1 MEMTYT
7 KADKAGPLWAV
18 LGAPLVGVPLMV
30 GLLALGSGTTADAA
44 VETEAGFA
52 VEQADLASIDR
63 ELEGSAPHR
72 D

>member
-7 KADKAGPLWAV
+7 KADTGPLWAV
-18 LGAPLVGVPLMV
+18 FGAPLVGVPLMV

-44 VETEAGFA
+44 VEAEAGFA
-52 VEQADLASIDR
+52 VEQVDLTSIDR
-63 ELEGSAPHR
+63 ELEGTAPHH